1 LDYFLARY
9 YSSTQGRFTSPDLIF
24 ADQHE
29 SDPQSW
35 NLYTYVGNSPT
46 AYTDPFGLWKKVDCD
61 NGGDCWQAEEGDTWE
76 SSAEDTRFGGNP
88 AETGAFL
95 RAYFR
100 DQAIVPGVTTVD
112 VSLFLSWKQS
122 LDFKQSTRIRLS
134 VPIEVDFGGG
144 WRAPQRRQSSGKNWS
159 HF

>member
-1 LDYFLARY
+1 VVKHTFQL
-9 YSSTQGRFTSPDLIF
+9 S
-24 ADQHE
+24 
-29 SDPQSW
+29 
-35 NLYTYVGNSPT
+35 
-46 AYTDPFGLWKKVDCD
+46 DPFGLWKKVDCD

-76 SSAEDTRFGGNP
+76 SLAEDARFGGNP

-144 WRAPQRRQSSGKNWS
+144 GGLRNVGKAAAKTGVISRLARWLGLGKKAGAWNQI
-159 HF
+159 